1 MAQPHGNS
9 NAWYISHV
17 ADASLTNHELKAAP
31 GTGLAFYITD
41 INHFEGTT
49 ASVTATLLDGSG
61 GTTLTKTAA
70 AASVSQNM
78 NLQTPIKLTSNTA
91 LCLNVS
97 GTSANG
103 YIVVSGFT
111 ARG

>member
-9 NAWYISHV
+9 NTWYIGHV

-41 INHFEGTT
+41 IVHIQGTT
-49 ASVTATLLDGSG
+49 GAVIATLLDGSG
-61 GTTLTKTAA
+61 GGTLTKTAPG
-70 AASVSQNM
+70 ASLSQTV

-91 LCLNVS
+91 LDLNVS
-97 GTSANG
+97 GTSTNG
-103 YIVVSGFT
+103 FIVICGFT
-111 ARG
+111 SRG